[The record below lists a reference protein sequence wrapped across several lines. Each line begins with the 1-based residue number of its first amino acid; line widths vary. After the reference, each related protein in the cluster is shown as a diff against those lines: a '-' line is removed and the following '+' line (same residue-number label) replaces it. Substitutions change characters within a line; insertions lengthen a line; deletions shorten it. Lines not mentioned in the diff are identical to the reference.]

1 MAVFLHNG
9 LGYLLGYGAGR
20 LYWYEYCKE
29 ENNLYRSWYAE
40 CRTCYQPCNHNGT
53 VCGRHRNPQLSVL
66 YPVHGIL
73 FQEHFSQDY
82 LQHMIREKQESL
94 QIKSRLQKM

>member
-1 MAVFLHNG
+1 MPDLQRILQLQLPSLH
-9 LGYLLGYGAGR
+9 L
-20 LYWYEYCKE
+20 
-29 ENNLYRSWYAE
+29 
-40 CRTCYQPCNHNGT
+40 
-53 VCGRHRNPQLSVL
+53 HRNLQLSVQ

-73 FQEHFSQDY
+73 SQEHFSQDY